1 MSEYANQSERG
12 IVLVLVVIVLT
23 IISTIV
29 VDFIFYTQ
37 VNYEISAN
45 TLSEMKA
52 HYIAK
57 SGVSVVSGT
66 FRNRDLEELAQLGDS
81 FEGIQVDNQEQW
93 ALKVPMIPVGDGNVT
108 IVAEDERARINLNA
122 LVSPST
128 NRIDFQVLTALTELF
143 RYRGV
148 EDDKIQLFLASL
160 INWLDRP
167 LEGTQN
173 DQDSRGAG
181 NSYYQGLE
189 TPYTIKDGPLDSVAE
204 IRMIRGMDQQFFGLI
219 RDYVT
224 VYPGDK
230 QVNFSTASRPVM
242 IAALKASAV
251 SAIQD
256 GSGSEQMIDDS
267 LAERIAENII
277 EMRIEDA
284 LITRKDVRDVVRDLD
299 SGSGVSSGISGLVLN
314 SGASEIFTIK
324 STGFIGETS
333 PVISYVEAVVQKT
346 SVGSSSEIDII
357 SWKQR

>member
-1 MSEYANQSERG
+1 MSGYANKSERG

-66 FRNRDLEELAQLGDS
+66 FRNRDLEELAQVGDS

-93 ALKVPMIPVGDGNVT
+93 ALKVPMFPVGDGNVT

-128 NRIDFQVLTALTELF
+128 NRIDFQVLTALTQLF

-167 LEGTQN
+167 VEGAQN
-173 DQDSRGAG
+173 DQDSRGAD

-189 TPYTIKDGPLDSVAE
+189 NPYTIKDGPLDSVAE
-204 IRMIRGMDQQFFGLI
+204 IKMIRGMDQEFFGLI

-267 LAERIAENII
+267 LAERIADNII

-284 LITRKDVRDVVRDLD
+284 FITRKEVRDVVRDLD

-346 SVGSSSEIDII
+346 SVGRSSEIDII